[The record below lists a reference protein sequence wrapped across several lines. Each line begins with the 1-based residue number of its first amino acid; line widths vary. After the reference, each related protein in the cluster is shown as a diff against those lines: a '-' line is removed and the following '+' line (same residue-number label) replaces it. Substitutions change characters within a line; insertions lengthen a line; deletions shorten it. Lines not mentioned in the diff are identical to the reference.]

1 MAPAVHRDPAS
12 KSKPQETRIDERI
25 ARALDELA
33 SRQLVQPG
41 EIPLL
46 VAQVASELLEAVTGE
61 SAAVSQHE
69 VNFPN
74 GISILFHPPE
84 QITDLEDVA
93 NEATSASFQI
103 VAFQT
108 GRNRT
113 IRAQASYKGPPAIF
127 VGDQITF
134 WTELDGP
141 PRELILSNLRNQVAH
156 FLDSFRPQQ
165 PYS

>member
-1 MAPAVHRDPAS
+1 M
-12 KSKPQETRIDERI
+12 DERM
-25 ARALDELA
+25 ARAWDELA
-33 SRQLVQPG
+33 SRQPVQPD

-46 VAQVASELLEAVTGE
+46 VAQVASELLEAATGE

-84 QITDLEDVA
+84 QIADPEDVA

-108 GRNRT
+108 GRSRT

-127 VGDQITF
+127 LGDQITS

-141 PRELILSNLRNQVAH
+141 PREWILSFPRYQVAH
-156 FLDSFRPQQ
+156 FLDGFRPQQ

>member
-1 MAPAVHRDPAS
+1 M
-12 KSKPQETRIDERI
+12 DERI
-25 ARALDELA
+25 ARAWDELA
-33 SRQLVQPG
+33 SRQPVQPD

-46 VAQVASELLEAVTGE
+46 VAQVASELLEAATGE
-61 SAAVSQHE
+61 SATNEPTAVSPHE
-69 VNFPN
+69 VELPH
-74 GISILFHPPE
+74 GIGVLFDPPE
-84 QITDLEDVA
+84 QITDLEDAA

-103 VAFQT
+103 VAFRT
-108 GRNRT
+108 GQGRT

-141 PRELILSNLRNQVAH
+141 PREWILSNLQNQVADL
-156 FLDSFRPQQ
+156 LDSLRPQQ